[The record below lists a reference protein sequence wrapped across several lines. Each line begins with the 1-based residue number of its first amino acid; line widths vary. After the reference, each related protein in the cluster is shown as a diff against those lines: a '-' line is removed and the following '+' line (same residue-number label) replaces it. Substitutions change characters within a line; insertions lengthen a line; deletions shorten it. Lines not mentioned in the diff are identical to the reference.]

1 MSIKTLIVDDERV
14 TRRRILS
21 LLKTDSEIEVIG
33 ECGDGPAA
41 VRAISESKPDLVFL
55 DVQMPEMT
63 GFDVLQAIPRE
74 HLPATIFVT
83 AFDHYTVK
91 AFEAHALDYL
101 LKPFAV
107 ERFSDAISRAKR
119 NLNQTASPEKGNL
132 VEMLRE
138 MRGPRRSIMVRTGG
152 RTVFIRLDEIEWI
165 EAAANYVKIHAGE
178 EQYVVREKIS
188 TFEQQLPD
196 LKFVRIHRSLIAGI
210 DHVRELQA
218 CGNGEFVVVLRRGKE
233 LPLGR
238 TFRSHVDTTM
248 KRAHAIAV

>member
-1 MSIKTLIVDDERV
+1 MDDERLS
-14 TRRRILS
+14 RRRILS
-21 LLKTDSEIEVIG
+21 LLQTDTDFEVIG

-41 VRAISESKPDLVFL
+41 VRAIAEQKPDLVFL

-63 GFDVLQAIPRE
+63 GFDVLQAVPKE
-74 HLPATIFVT
+74 QLPATIFVT
-83 AFDHYTVK
+83 AFDQYAVK

-107 ERFSDAISRAKR
+107 ERFSDAIGRAKKTLR
-119 NLNQTASPEKGNL
+119 QAATGEKGNL

-138 MRGPRRSIMVRTGG
+138 MQGSRRSIMVRSAG
-152 RTVFIRLDEIEWI
+152 RTVFIRLDDIEWI
-165 EAAANYVKIHAGE
+165 EAAANYVKIYAGE
-178 EQYVVREKIS
+178 EHFIVREKIS
-188 TFEQQLPD
+188 GIEQQLPA
-196 LKFVRIHRSLIAGI
+196 LKFVRIHRSLVAGI

-238 TFRSHVDTTM
+238 TYRSHVENAM
-248 KRAHAIAV
+248 RRVHAPASAS